1 MTFTV
6 QMRSLA
12 HAEPHEP
19 LVLGPEPLVSPA
31 VKDMLQHGSYRIL
44 SARRGL
50 TISVFDLLPGGG
62 TPGML
67 HSAPCVALNILFE
80 GAGQGV
86 LVENGSTSAA
96 IPFRPAFYCMIAPH
110 GAAGRDTLRV
120 DARFRGIDIRMTPD
134 LWHSL
139 GGPDAADLL
148 ATPHP
153 LHVASNREVWVGMLP
168 LSPDVLR
175 MARSLFETVQ
185 TDGPDL
191 LAEARALDVI
201 GAAIGALRPQ
211 PTEAHLITRDQ
222 RAIARVIAMMDA
234 DLARPW
240 TVGELALAAGI
251 GLKRLKLQFPKE
263 TGLPVYAYLQERR
276 LAEAHRLLSGKGIAV
291 TEVALAVGY
300 SSLSHFATLFRRRF
314 GLAPSAVATAA

>member
-86 LVENGSTSAA
+86 LEENSTSAT

-110 GAAGRDTLRV
+110 GAADRDTLRV
-120 DARFRGIDIRMTPD
+120 DTRFRGIDIRMTPD

-222 RAIARVIAMMDA
+222 RAIARGHRHDGCGSGPAMDGGRTGTGGGH
-234 DLARPW
+234 RPQ
-240 TVGELALAAGI
+240 A
-251 GLKRLKLQFPKE
+251 
-263 TGLPVYAYLQERR
+263 
-276 LAEAHRLLSGKGIAV
+276 AEAAISQRNRPAGLCLSARAPSGRGASPAVEGKGIAV